1 MTQKEIPN
9 TWPALAVW
17 ALTKWGIG
25 ILGFALLIPVYY
37 DLRASNERFAKLAEA
52 NVTAIQTL
60 ANRIDEAHNNVGTM
74 SDTVRRIETGITA
87 IQQNQHSK

>member
-1 MTQKEIPN
+1 MTQKDIPN

-17 ALTKWGIG
+17 ACTKWGIG

-52 NVTAIQTL
+52 NVSAIQTL
-60 ANRIDEAHNNVGTM
+60 ANRIDKAHENVGTM
-74 SDTVRRIETGITA
+74 SETIRRMEAGITA
-87 IQQNQHSK
+87 IQTNREK